1 MLAANQAVLLQRF
14 PTVLERILAVGNR
27 PPNSFYYETK
37 DGVATLMIQ
46 RGGIHIVHTV
56 HLISTT

>member
-27 PPNSFYYETK
+27 PPSSFYYETK
-37 DGVATLMIQ
+37 DGVATPYDSAGRAYILSI
-46 RGGIHIVHTV
+46 RYI
-56 HLISTT
+56 